1 MHFKKIYICL
11 ILIYLCFFLYGCNN
25 KDNGVQNPQITVIE
39 ESNSDKKEI
48 QQPNNNTQ
56 PYYDTYTIN
65 LDIDPQQG
73 KITGIERVKFKNTVE
88 KTLNEIYMNIYIN
101 AFSEK
106 CDYLPYFLSD
116 EKYIFPMNKEYVEFN
131 ILSILI
137 NNESVSFSLNNTIL
151 NIKPQKPI
159 LPNEEIEIT
168 IQFDSKIPIMT
179 HYSGRGNSNLWLGN
193 FIPSIAVYDKNGWNK
208 SYYYPLGEPFYY
220 NISNYDVT
228 IVTPL
233 EYVVAATGI
242 SESKE
247 LDGKKVTNIS
257 AKMVRD
263 FAVLIGK
270 NLQKDSIE
278 TNNGVTIN
286 LYYTDE
292 NYKKDTINEIL
303 NLTKKDIEYYTK
315 NIGSYPYTQFNIVEN
330 DLYYEGDMQFSQI
343 AFIDDSFFN
352 GKNKITNLNFNLGL
366 QWFKCII
373 GTDRVKE
380 NWLCEGFC
388 EFLKIYIYYPPEQLK
403 EIMNKEDEQLKEILE
418 NNKNSALLNSLSAYN
433 SYEDYTNVQKRKS
446 CLMIYKFY
454 REFGEKNFSD
464 FLQMYCSEYSFKNIN
479 SQDFINMCNKV
490 YNEDLSEFFKKWIN
504 ESDIPN

>member
-1 MHFKKIYICL
+1 
-11 ILIYLCFFLYGCNN
+11 
-25 KDNGVQNPQITVIE
+25 
-39 ESNSDKKEI
+39 
-48 QQPNNNTQ
+48 
-56 PYYDTYTIN
+56 
-65 LDIDPQQG
+65 
-73 KITGIERVKFKNTVE
+73 
-88 KTLNEIYMNIYIN
+88 
-101 AFSEK
+101 
-106 CDYLPYFLSD
+106 
-116 EKYIFPMNKEYVEFN
+116 
-131 ILSILI
+131 
-137 NNESVSFSLNNTIL
+137 
-151 NIKPQKPI
+151 
-159 LPNEEIEIT
+159 
-168 IQFDSKIPIMT
+168 
-179 HYSGRGNSNLWLGN
+179 
-193 FIPSIAVYDKNGWNK
+193 
-208 SYYYPLGEPFYY
+208 
-220 NISNYDVT
+220 
-228 IVTPL
+228 
-233 EYVVAATGI
+233 
-242 SESKE
+242 
-247 LDGKKVTNIS
+247 
-257 AKMVRD
+257 
-263 FAVLIGK
+263 
-270 NLQKDSIE
+270 
-278 TNNGVTIN
+278 
-286 LYYTDE
+286 
-292 NYKKDTINEIL
+292 
-303 NLTKKDIEYYTK
+303 
-315 NIGSYPYTQFNIVEN
+315 
-330 DLYYEGDMQFSQI
+330 MQFSQI